1 MIAGRAQRHLSGYVR
16 TVDFDLD
23 AYLARIG
30 YTGERTPTAATLKAL
45 QRAHIYAIPFD
56 NLDPVRGV
64 VPSLVQDDLMAKL
77 VHDTTRGGYCYEHNT
92 LYAAALRALGF
103 QVTLLA
109 GRVLVGAKPGD
120 LRPRTHMLLL
130 AEAPDDPERY
140 LTDVGF
146 GSEGALLDP
155 MPLAPAEVRDH
166 PRHHRLSVVPG
177 DSPLEQWVLRAYQD
191 GEWRDQY
198 SFTVEPYYAPDFGVI
213 NHFIAT
219 SPKSP
224 FSSRVYACR
233 TFPDHQLMV
242 DGTTF
247 TVIQADGTSVK
258 RDLADDAEVRQVLAG
273 ELGIV
278 APEA

>member
-1 MIAGRAQRHLSGYVR
+1 M
-16 TVDFDLD
+16 DFDLD

-30 YTGERTPTAATLKAL
+30 YTGDRTPTAATLRAL

-64 VPSLVQDDLMAKL
+64 VPSLKLDDLLAKL
-77 VHDTTRGGYCYEHNT
+77 VHDTTRGGYCYEHNS

-103 QVTLLA
+103 KVTVLA

-130 AEAPDDPERY
+130 AEAPDDPNRY

-155 MPLAPAEVRDH
+155 MPLAPADVRDR
-166 PRHHRLSVVPG
+166 PRHHRLDITPADG
-177 DSPLEQWVLRAYQD
+177 PLEQWVLQAFQD

-198 SFTVEPYYAPDFGVI
+198 SFTVEPFYAPDFDVI
-213 NHFIAT
+213 NYYIAG
-219 SPKSP
+219 SPRSP

-233 TFPDHQLMV
+233 TFPDRQLKV
-242 DGTTF
+242 DARTF
-247 TVIQADGTSVK
+247 TEIRPDGTSVT
-258 RDLADDAEVRQVLAG
+258 RELADDAEVRRVLAD

-278 APEA
+278 VPEPGR